1 MGVNNMSNFDNTT
14 IYLNAITPYKVQ
26 KVTNTGLLTAGTKTD
41 DGFYTGGRIIL
52 RQSSMTLPQIISS
65 KYNCNVQSS
74 SVTIDVNQDNLVAI
88 LAIPIHCAF
97 TAVPTSEYSVEWKQK
112 LHNTLNPY
120 VYVMVWKS
128 TTNPSWTVL
137 NGIRHTSNNYYN
149 DFTEGIITSTSIDR
163 ELPTSTDISRFSSNV
178 LSNYLDQAYN
188 ESDNY
193 SSFIKK
199 TVHDTVKEKLSEHEV
214 FSTLSYQF
222 LPILDTGGSSSG
234 FKKVG
239 ILATVLYSSIP
250 VFSWNNMD
258 EMSNY
263 FNRNEYNPDN
273 TDGLISSELDLSTDW
288 KIYVKGAQNPTIVT
302 TWKSAKLEEF
312 LESDNNKT
320 GLTKENIAVEFRY
333 PLYKHT
339 GLLLGLSESEY
350 TEESLVYDGGYN
362 YNSNKSDTYEGLMFQ
377 NYPYLK
383 ERFEVDSYIYGE
395 NSEPRIE
402 TEKEFYAQ
410 LQFRLKINNKK
421 FSSWSYFKI
430 GVIGSPNISSF
441 SEMENE
447 GNVLPNVVRDNSTV
461 EIIYGELPD
470 EGDPDYKDP
479 TPDPPDI
486 DPTDPTPIN
495 PVDGGLN
502 LLTTSY
508 IMTESQLNQLAS
520 FLWGATFLQN
530 LQLLNNSPIEN
541 IVGCKM
547 IPVSLSGSD
556 SVVKIGNVDTNVNGA
571 IVSSVPVI
579 TVGSITIGGLYGNFL
594 DYAPYTQVTLFL
606 PFIGFTEIDPN
617 VVVDNTLTI
626 KYVFDI
632 VTGACKAM
640 LYVNDI
646 YYMSYDGICSID
658 MPLVASNRAQT
669 EAQLFSSVVNG
680 AISGNVG
687 GLVDAVATTQYHSQS
702 SGKYSPTCGW
712 QEAKQAYAIIN
723 RPTCQY
729 PETYGHNI
737 GYPCKLSRSL
747 NSLSGFTVC
756 DSSVDV
762 SGISCT
768 ETERQEIY
776 NALTSGV
783 YI

>member
-1 MGVNNMSNFDNTT
+1 MGLYGNNIYVNCK
-14 IYLNAITPYKVQ
+14 PYSMPIVKGGGDLIAPN
-26 KVTNTGLLTAGTKTD
+26 KRGN
-41 DGFYTGGRIIL
+41 YYYGGRITVEMSEIEG
-52 RQSSMTLPQIISS
+52 QTL
-65 KYNCNVQSS
+65 NVPNGFITGTTTKINTVD
-74 SVTIDVNQDNLVAI
+74 VTSNVKTAI
-88 LAIPIHCAF
+88 LAIPIKF
-97 TAVPTSEYSVEWKQK
+97 TCDFIS
-112 LHNTLNPY
+112 
-120 VYVMVWKS
+120 
-128 TTNPSWTVL
+128 PSA
-137 NGIRHTSNNYYN
+137 NNYTIEFMKRVYDIYKPYTYFLISDGALSSMQSFPTRGKYTYSAISYN
-149 DFTEGIITSTSIDR
+149 KWVEGEKQGQALNQPHSANDS
-163 ELPTSTDISRFSSNV
+163 V
-178 LSNYLDQAYN
+178 GVYL
-188 ESDNY
+188 
-193 SSFIKK
+193 
-199 TVHDTVKEKLSEHEV
+199 
-214 FSTLSYQF
+214 TLSGRVGELHKNYNYNTNGYPYIKNGT
-222 LPILDTGGSSSG
+222 LTIIDNAMERNSNLKGLRCTNLNISSDPFPFICG
-234 FKKVG
+234 
-239 ILATVLYSSIP
+239 TELYTNMP
-250 VFSWNNMD
+250 VFTYDHMD
-258 EMSNY
+258 EMAKY
-263 FNRNEYNPDN
+263 FAGEDYEADN
-273 TDGLISSELDLSTDW
+273 KEELIISELDLATDW

-302 TWKSAKLEEF
+302 TWKSTKLEEF
-312 LESDNNKT
+312 LESDSNKT
-320 GLTKENIAVEFRY
+320 GLTKENIVVEFRY

-410 LQFRLKINNKK
+410 LQFRLKINNEK
-421 FSSWSYFKI
+421 FSSWCYFKI
-430 GVIGSPNISSF
+430 GVIGSPNIADF

-447 GNVLPNVVRDNSTV
+447 GNVLPSIISDGSTV

-470 EGDPDYKDP
+470 EGDTDYKDP
-479 TPDPPDI
+479 IPDPPDI
-486 DPTDPTPIN
+486 DPTDPTPITD
-495 PVDGGLN
+495 PTFSGMN

-508 IMTESQLNQLAS
+508 IMTESQLNQLAT
-520 FLWGATFLQN
+520 FLWSTSFLQN
-530 LQLLNNSPIEN
+530 LQLINNSPIEN

-547 IPVSLSGSD
+547 IPIALSGSD
-556 SVVKIGNVDTNVNGA
+556 NVVKIGNVDTNVNGA

-617 VVVDNTLTI
+617 IVVDNTLTI

-640 LYVNDI
+640 LYVNNI

-658 MPLVASNRAQT
+658 IPLVASNRAQT